1 MTYTFRKHDYN
12 VIQAETDAD
21 YLIATTAIN
30 IANNETVVIVGEDV
44 DLLVLLVALTS
55 EENTVNFLKAKR
67 LNQKE
72 EMLYCI
78 SEVQKEPTI

>member
-1 MTYTFRKHDYN
+1 MFLSKNNNKIRLIELLIDKFRQHNCN

-30 IANNETVVIVGEDV
+30 IANKKKSETVIVMGEDV

-55 EENTVNFLKAKR
+55 
-67 LNQKE
+67 QK
-72 EMLYCI
+72 
-78 SEVQKEPTI
+78 K